1 MEHPPTPNL
10 APTIFVIFGII
21 AVLSGVGLIRL
32 RPWAWMLTM
41 IIAVLSFLSS
51 LAAVTTY
58 WYLTVLWLV
67 IIIYLFVVK
76 KEFRSRPA
84 GM

>member
-1 MEHPPTPNL
+1 M
-10 APTIFVIFGII
+10 IFGII